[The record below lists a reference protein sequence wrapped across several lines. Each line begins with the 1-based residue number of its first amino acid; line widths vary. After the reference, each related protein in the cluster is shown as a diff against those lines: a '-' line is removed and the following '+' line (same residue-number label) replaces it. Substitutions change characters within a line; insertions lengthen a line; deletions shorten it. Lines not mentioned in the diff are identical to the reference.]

1 MAEFLGR
8 HPRMARIA
16 LFTCFAASFALA
28 SGAGKKWH

>member
-8 HPRMARIA
+8 HPRTGRVA
-16 LFTCFAASFALA
+16 LFACFVVSFALA